1 MRFAPARRL
10 RLLARLGLIAV
21 GPIALLALA
30 ALVMAHARPARAE
43 MAVYTLDP
51 EHISI
56 SFFTHHLGFA
66 DVAGM
71 FLEAVGSFR
80 YDEATQRLEDLRVI
94 IQTDS
99 VFTNHEARDE
109 HLRSAE
115 FLDVEEYPE
124 MIFVGRS
131 AEPLTATTGRV
142 TGDLTLLGVTR
153 PVTLD
158 VTLNK
163 AGRYPFLDEH
173 YAIGVDATGAF
184 RRSDFGMTYGL
195 TDNWVGD
202 EIRLVIGF
210 EAIRR
215 D

>member
-1 MRFAPARRL
+1 MRHALARRP
-10 RLLARLGLIAV
+10 RPIAM
-21 GPIALLALA
+21 GPIALLA
-30 ALVMAHARPARAE
+30 ALIMTLTIRSARAE
-43 MAVYTLDP
+43 MADFTLDT

-56 SFFTHHLGFA
+56 AFFTHHLGFA
-66 DVAGM
+66 DVAGL
-71 FLEAVGSFR
+71 FLEAEGSFR
-80 YDEATQRLEDLRVI
+80 YDEATQQLADLRVA

-99 VFTNHEARDE
+99 VFTNHEDRDD
-109 HLRSAE
+109 HLRSEE
-115 FLDVEEYPE
+115 FLNVEEFPE
-124 MIFVGRS
+124 MIFEGRS

-142 TGDLTLLGVTR
+142 SGDLTLLGVTR
-153 PVTLD
+153 PVTLG

-163 AGRYPFLDEH
+163 AGRYPILDEH
-173 YAIGVDATGAF
+173 YAIGVHATGAL

-195 TDNWVGD
+195 ADNWVGD